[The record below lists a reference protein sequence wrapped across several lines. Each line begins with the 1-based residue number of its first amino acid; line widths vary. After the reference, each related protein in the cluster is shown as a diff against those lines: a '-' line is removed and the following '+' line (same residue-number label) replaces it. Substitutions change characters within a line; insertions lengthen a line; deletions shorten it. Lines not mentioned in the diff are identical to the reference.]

1 MKLLLLI
8 FIIALNFFPIKT
20 EKPLLVG
27 FKNFISSTN
36 EHMLRFDILFKN
48 IKRFDNVCFNITVSN
63 GTNNKK
69 YELTCN
75 NMNVEKENDFS
86 YHCSNNTVIFNS
98 TINVTATSIF
108 LFKNNTPDLTNET
121 IPDMV
126 QSSLAKATI
135 NNIQDQTQNILYD
148 TFYLSKVIIEN
159 NNITLN
165 GYLNKVLS
173 EERNIALNLGEKKYD
188 LQVSNNTIKFP
199 LDQYI
204 DEHLH
209 GNMGT
214 NNKITY
220 ILIYANET
228 INDLV
233 YYVKPE
239 SNLFVELIGA
249 GAFKKE
255 KGQNATGLIY
265 IRGSPELLKSLR
277 KYIRFTA
284 SARNRTSKLRNLQ
297 DSKTVNVNA
306 TGVKIGNES
315 SSIAIYNVTYTN
327 SSNTNFTDLT
337 PNNDFEFSQTE
348 DFRFTEHQITKVVN
362 TKLNLTE
369 TNIEFP
375 EVITLNKNLEHP
387 YHKTPSSFEIDF
399 NVSNPLNLTENQTN
413 AYMKYPI
420 RIGSY
425 DEEEIACTLINNVIN
440 NGYYKIKCSTKNT
453 IYALMKDLKILVPK
467 KSSRKRILAGETN
480 INKTLLF
487 PDDANEI
494 MEYEYSVEPNSFNP
508 RANKN
513 TGLTAGAIVAI
524 VLSTVAA
531 VVAVG
536 IVLFFLNRIKSTPP
550 VLNKTNDFNMVNSTS
565 NMNH

>member
-1 MKLLLLI
+1 MKLLLLT
-8 FIIALNFFPIKT
+8 FIVALNFFPIKT
-20 EKPLLVG
+20 NKALLVG
-27 FKNFISSTN
+27 FKNFINSTSTN
-36 EHMLRFDILFKN
+36 TLEFDILFKN
-48 IKRFDNVCFNITVSN
+48 KTKYQNVFFNITVSN
-63 GTNNKK
+63 GTNTKE
-69 YELTCN
+69 YELSCSR
-75 NMNVEKENDFS
+75 MIVEKENDIS
-86 YHCSNNTVIFNS
+86 YHCMNNSVIFNS
-98 TINVTATSIF
+98 TINVTATPIF
-108 LFKNNTPDLTNET
+108 LFKNSTTNITKED
-121 IPDMV
+121 IV
-126 QSSLAKATI
+126 QSSLANATI
-135 NNIQDQTQNILYD
+135 NNIQDQTKDISYD
-148 TFYLSKVIIEN
+148 TFYLSNVVIEN

-188 LQVSNNTIKFP
+188 LQVSNNTIKFHVV
-199 LDQYI
+199 QYI

-214 NNKITY
+214 NDNITY
-220 ILIYANET
+220 TLIYANET

-255 KGQNATGLIY
+255 ARQNAKGLIY

-297 DSKTVNVNA
+297 DSKTVNVTA
-306 TGVKIGNES
+306 TGVKISNES

-348 DFRFTEHQITKVVN
+348 DFRFPEHQITKAVN

-369 TNIEFP
+369 TNTETP
-375 EVITLNKNLEHP
+375 EEIILKKHP

-487 PDDANEI
+487 PDDANDI

-524 VLSTVAA
+524 VLATVAA

-536 IVLFFLNRIKSTPP
+536 IVLFFLNRIKTTPP
-550 VLNKTNDFNMVNSTS
+550 VLNNTNDFNMVNSTS

>member
-1 MKLLLLI
+1 MKLLLLT
-8 FIIALNFFPIKT
+8 FIVALNFFPIKT
-20 EKPLLVG
+20 NKALLVG
-27 FKNFISSTN
+27 FKNFINSTSTN
-36 EHMLRFDILFKN
+36 TLEFDILFKN
-48 IKRFDNVCFNITVSN
+48 KTKYQNVYFNITVSN
-63 GTNNKK
+63 GTNTKE
-69 YELTCN
+69 YELSCSR
-75 NMNVEKENDFS
+75 MIVEKENDIS
-86 YHCSNNTVIFNS
+86 YHCMNDSVIFNS
-98 TINVTATSIF
+98 TINVTASPIF
-108 LFKNNTPDLTNET
+108 LFKNSTTNITKED
-121 IPDMV
+121 IV
-126 QSSLAKATI
+126 QSSLANATI
-135 NNIQDQTQNILYD
+135 NNIQDQTKDISYD
-148 TFYLSKVIIEN
+148 TFYLSNVVIEN

-188 LQVSNNTIKFP
+188 LQVSNNTIKFHVV
-199 LDQYI
+199 QYI

-214 NNKITY
+214 NDNITY
-220 ILIYANET
+220 TLIYANET

-255 KGQNATGLIY
+255 ARQNARGLIY

-297 DSKTVNVNA
+297 DSKTVNVTA

-327 SSNTNFTDLT
+327 SANTNFTDLT

-348 DFRFTEHQITKVVN
+348 DFRFPEHQITKVVN

-369 TNIEFP
+369 TNTETP
-375 EVITLNKNLEHP
+375 EEIILKKHP

-467 KSSRKRILAGETN
+467 KSSRRRILAGETN

-487 PDDANEI
+487 PANANDI

-524 VLSTVAA
+524 VLATVAA

>member
-1 MKLLLLI
+1 MKLLLLT
-8 FIIALNFFPIKT
+8 FIVALNFFPIKT
-20 EKPLLVG
+20 NKALLVG
-27 FKNFISSTN
+27 FKNFINSTSTN
-36 EHMLRFDILFKN
+36 TLEFDILFKN
-48 IKRFDNVCFNITVSN
+48 KTKYQNVFFNITVSN
-63 GTNNKK
+63 GTNTKE
-69 YELTCN
+69 YELSCSR
-75 NMNVEKENDFS
+75 MIVEKENDIS
-86 YHCSNNTVIFNS
+86 YHCMNNSVIFNS
-98 TINVTATSIF
+98 IINVTATPIF
-108 LFKNNTPDLTNET
+108 LFKNSTTNITKED
-121 IPDMV
+121 IV
-126 QSSLAKATI
+126 QSSLANATI
-135 NNIQDQTQNILYD
+135 NNIQDQTKDISYD
-148 TFYLSKVIIEN
+148 TFYLSNVVIEN

-188 LQVSNNTIKFP
+188 LQVSNNTIKFHVV
-199 LDQYI
+199 QYI

-214 NNKITY
+214 NDNITY
-220 ILIYANET
+220 TLIYANET

-255 KGQNATGLIY
+255 ARQNAKGLIY

-297 DSKTVNVNA
+297 DSKTVNVTA
-306 TGVKIGNES
+306 TGVKISNES

-348 DFRFTEHQITKVVN
+348 DFRFPEHQITKAVN

-369 TNIEFP
+369 TNTETP
-375 EVITLNKNLEHP
+375 EEIILKKHP

-453 IYALMKDLKILVPK
+453 IIALLKDMKILVPK
-467 KSSRKRILAGETN
+467 LSSKRRILAGETN
-480 INKTLLF
+480 RNKTLIF
-487 PDDANEI
+487 PSNASKI
-494 MEYEYSVEPNSFNP
+494 MQYEYSVEPNSFNP

-524 VLSTVAA
+524 VLATVAA

-536 IVLFFLNRIKSTPP
+536 IALFFLNRIKSTPP
-550 VLNKTNDFNMVNSTS
+550 VLNNTNDFNMANSTS

>member
-1 MKLLLLI
+1 MKLLLLT
-8 FIIALNFFPIKT
+8 FIVALNFFPIKT
-20 EKPLLVG
+20 NKALLVG
-27 FKNFISSTN
+27 FKNFINSTSTN
-36 EHMLRFDILFKN
+36 TLEFDILFKN
-48 IKRFDNVCFNITVSN
+48 KTKYQNVYFNITVSN
-63 GTNNKK
+63 GTNNKE
-69 YELTCN
+69 YELSCSR
-75 NMNVEKENDFS
+75 MIVEKENDIS
-86 YHCSNNTVIFNS
+86 YHCMNNSVIFNS
-98 TINVTATSIF
+98 TINVTASPIF
-108 LFKNNTPDLTNET
+108 LFKNSTTNITKED
-121 IPDMV
+121 IV
-126 QSSLAKATI
+126 QSSLANATI
-135 NNIQDQTQNILYD
+135 NNIQDQTKDISYD
-148 TFYLSKVIIEN
+148 TFYLSNVVIEN

-188 LQVSNNTIKFP
+188 LQVSNNTIKFHVV
-199 LDQYI
+199 QYI

-214 NNKITY
+214 NDNITY
-220 ILIYANET
+220 TLIYANET

-255 KGQNATGLIY
+255 PRQNAIGRIY
-265 IRGSPELLKSLR
+265 IRGSSELLKSLR

-297 DSKTVNVNA
+297 DSKTVNVTA
-306 TGVKIGNES
+306 TGVKISNES

-348 DFRFTEHQITKVVN
+348 DFRFSEHQITKAVN

-369 TNIEFP
+369 TNTETP
-375 EVITLNKNLEHP
+375 EEIILKKHP
-387 YHKTPSSFEIDF
+387 YHKTPSSFEFDF

-413 AYMKYPI
+413 AYMT
-420 RIGSY
+420 
-425 DEEEIACTLINNVIN
+425 CTLINNVIN

-487 PDDANEI
+487 PADANHI

-524 VLSTVAA
+524 VLATVAA

-536 IVLFFLNRIKSTPP
+536 IVLFFLNRIKTTPP
-550 VLNKTNDFNMVNSTS
+550 VLNNTNDFNMVNSTS

>member
-1 MKLLLLI
+1 MKLLLLT
-8 FIIALNFFPIKT
+8 FIVALNFFPIKT
-20 EKPLLVG
+20 NKALLVG
-27 FKNFISSTN
+27 FKNFINSTSTN
-36 EHMLRFDILFKN
+36 TLEFDILFKN
-48 IKRFDNVCFNITVSN
+48 KTKYQNVYFNITVSN
-63 GTNNKK
+63 GTNTKE
-69 YELTCN
+69 YELSCSR
-75 NMNVEKENDFS
+75 MIVEKENDIS
-86 YHCSNNTVIFNS
+86 YHCMNNSVIFNS
-98 TINVTATSIF
+98 TINVTASPIF
-108 LFKNNTPDLTNET
+108 LFKNSTTNITKED
-121 IPDMV
+121 IV
-126 QSSLAKATI
+126 QSSLANATI
-135 NNIQDQTQNILYD
+135 NNIQDQTKDISYD
-148 TFYLSKVIIEN
+148 TFYLSNVVIEN

-188 LQVSNNTIKFP
+188 LQVSNNTIKFHVV
-199 LDQYI
+199 QYI

-214 NNKITY
+214 NDNITY
-220 ILIYANET
+220 TLIYANET

-255 KGQNATGLIY
+255 ARQNAKGLIY

-297 DSKTVNVNA
+297 DSKTVNVTA
-306 TGVKIGNES
+306 TGVKISNES

-348 DFRFTEHQITKVVN
+348 DFRFPEHQITKAVN

-369 TNIEFP
+369 TNTETP
-375 EVITLNKNLEHP
+375 EEIILKKHP
-387 YHKTPSSFEIDF
+387 YHKTPSSFEFDF

-487 PDDANEI
+487 PADANHI

>member
-1 MKLLLLI
+1 MKLLLLT
-8 FIIALNFFPIKT
+8 FIVALNFFPIKT
-20 EKPLLVG
+20 NKALLVG
-27 FKNFISSTN
+27 FKNFINSTSTN
-36 EHMLRFDILFKN
+36 TLEFDILFKN
-48 IKRFDNVCFNITVSN
+48 KTKYQNVYFNITVSN
-63 GTNNKK
+63 GTNDKE
-69 YELTCN
+69 YELSCSR
-75 NMNVEKENDFS
+75 MIVEKENDIS
-86 YHCSNNTVIFNS
+86 YHCMNNSVIFNS
-98 TINVTATSIF
+98 TINVTASPIF
-108 LFKNNTPDLTNET
+108 LFKNSTTNITKED
-121 IPDMV
+121 IV
-126 QSSLAKATI
+126 QSSLANATI
-135 NNIQDQTQNILYD
+135 NNIQDQTKDISYD
-148 TFYLSKVIIEN
+148 TFYLSNVVIEN

-165 GYLNKVLS
+165 GYLNKVLY

-188 LQVSNNTIKFP
+188 LQVSNNTIKFHVV
-199 LDQYI
+199 QYI

-214 NNKITY
+214 NDNITY
-220 ILIYANET
+220 TLIYANET

-255 KGQNATGLIY
+255 ARQNARGLIY

-306 TGVKIGNES
+306 TGVKISNES

-348 DFRFTEHQITKVVN
+348 DFRFPEHQITKAVN

-369 TNIEFP
+369 TNTETP
-375 EVITLNKNLEHP
+375 EEIILKKHP

-467 KSSRKRILAGETN
+467 KSNRRRILAGETN

-487 PDDANEI
+487 PDDANDI

-524 VLSTVAA
+524 VLATVAA

-536 IVLFFLNRIKSTPP
+536 IVLFFLNRIKTTPP
-550 VLNKTNDFNMVNSTS
+550 VLNNTNDFNMVNSTS

>member
-1 MKLLLLI
+1 M
-8 FIIALNFFPIKT
+8 
-20 EKPLLVG
+20 
-27 FKNFISSTN
+27 
-36 EHMLRFDILFKN
+36 
-48 IKRFDNVCFNITVSN
+48 
-63 GTNNKK
+63 
-69 YELTCN
+69 
-75 NMNVEKENDFS
+75 
-86 YHCSNNTVIFNS
+86 
-98 TINVTATSIF
+98 
-108 LFKNNTPDLTNET
+108 
-121 IPDMV
+121 
-126 QSSLAKATI
+126 
-135 NNIQDQTQNILYD
+135 
-148 TFYLSKVIIEN
+148 
-159 NNITLN
+159 
-165 GYLNKVLS
+165 
-173 EERNIALNLGEKKYD
+173 
-188 LQVSNNTIKFP
+188 
-199 LDQYI
+199 
-204 DEHLH
+204 
-209 GNMGT
+209 
-214 NNKITY
+214 
-220 ILIYANET
+220 
-228 INDLV
+228 
-233 YYVKPE
+233 
-239 SNLFVELIGA
+239 
-249 GAFKKE
+249 
-255 KGQNATGLIY
+255 
-265 IRGSPELLKSLR
+265 
-277 KYIRFTA
+277 
-284 SARNRTSKLRNLQ
+284 
-297 DSKTVNVNA
+297 
-306 TGVKIGNES
+306 
-315 SSIAIYNVTYTN
+315 
-327 SSNTNFTDLT
+327 DLT

-375 EVITLNKNLEHP
+375 EVITLNKNLEPP

-467 KSSRKRILAGETN
+467 KSSRRRILAGETN

-487 PDDANEI
+487 PDDANDI

-524 VLSTVAA
+524 VLATVAA

>member
-1 MKLLLLI
+1 MKLLLLT
-8 FIIALNFFPIKT
+8 FIVALNFFPIKT
-20 EKPLLVG
+20 NKALLVG
-27 FKNFISSTN
+27 FKNFINSTSTN
-36 EHMLRFDILFKN
+36 TLEFDILFKN
-48 IKRFDNVCFNITVSN
+48 KTKYQNVYFNITVSN
-63 GTNNKK
+63 GTNTKE
-69 YELTCN
+69 YELSCSR
-75 NMNVEKENDFS
+75 MIVEKENDIS
-86 YHCSNNTVIFNS
+86 YHCMNNSVFFNS
-98 TINVTATSIF
+98 TINVTATPIF
-108 LFKNNTPDLTNET
+108 LFKNSTTNITKED
-121 IPDMV
+121 IV
-126 QSSLAKATI
+126 QSSLANATI
-135 NNIQDQTQNILYD
+135 NNIQDQTKDISYD
-148 TFYLSKVIIEN
+148 TFYLSNVVIEN

-188 LQVSNNTIKFP
+188 LQVSNNTIKFHVV
-199 LDQYI
+199 QYI

-214 NNKITY
+214 NDNITY
-220 ILIYANET
+220 TLIYANET

-255 KGQNATGLIY
+255 ARQNAKGLIY

-297 DSKTVNVNA
+297 DSKTVNVTA
-306 TGVKIGNES
+306 TGVKISNES

-348 DFRFTEHQITKVVN
+348 DFRFPEHQITKAVN

-369 TNIEFP
+369 TNTETP
-375 EVITLNKNLEHP
+375 EEIILKKHP
-387 YHKTPSSFEIDF
+387 YHKTPSSFEFDF

-487 PDDANEI
+487 PDDANDI

-524 VLSTVAA
+524 VLATVAA

-536 IVLFFLNRIKSTPP
+536 IVLFFLNRIKTTPP
-550 VLNKTNDFNMVNSTS
+550 VLNNTNDFNMVNSTS

>member
-1 MKLLLLI
+1 MTVSYYTR
-8 FIIALNFFPIKT
+8 N
-20 EKPLLVG
+20 
-27 FKNFISSTN
+27 
-36 EHMLRFDILFKN
+36 KN
-48 IKRFDNVCFNITVSN
+48 IQLNCSKSLEESDNLFYKCEDKVDFQNITKVNSSKIFSFSN
-63 GTNNKK
+63 GTDNF
-69 YELTCN
+69 
-75 NMNVEKENDFS
+75 NVDEDDILE
-86 YHCSNNTVIFNS
+86 SNLADE
-98 TINVTATSIF
+98 TIN
-108 LFKNNTPDLTNET
+108 D
-121 IPDMV
+121 
-126 QSSLAKATI
+126 
-135 NNIQDQTQNILYD
+135 IQDQVQNISYD
-148 TFYLSKVIIEN
+148 TYYLNKVYIEK
-159 NNITLN
+159 NNITLI
-165 GYLNKVLS
+165 GTLNTSLTGIANLS
-173 EERNIALNLGEKKYD
+173 LGGENYS
-188 LQVSNNTIKFP
+188 LSINNSEIIFSV
-199 LDQYI
+199 DEYI
-204 DEHLH
+204 DEHMI
-209 GNMGT
+209 GKMG
-214 NNKITY
+214 KINGTEKY
-220 ILIYANET
+220 ILIYANESV
-228 INDLV
+228 NDSV
-233 YYVKPE
+233 RYIKPE

-255 KGQNATGLIY
+255 ARQNAKGLIY

-297 DSKTVNVNA
+297 DSKTVNVTA
-306 TGVKIGNES
+306 TGVKSSNES

-348 DFRFTEHQITKVVN
+348 DFRFPEHQITKAVN

-369 TNIEFP
+369 TNTETP
-375 EVITLNKNLEHP
+375 EEIILKKNP

-399 NVSNPLNLTENQTN
+399 SVSNPLNLTENQTN

-467 KSSRKRILAGETN
+467 KSSRRRILAGETN